1 MKLSFKDKIA
11 YSSAGIGD
19 GAAYSVVGTFL
30 MFFLTTVGHVSPVLA
45 GTIIALGSIWD
56 VIWSLVIGFWSDN
69 SGSRM
74 GRRRPFLLIGAVM
87 IAVSCSLLFNAI
99 DAGPV
104 FKAIYYGTIILVFW
118 IGFSTFFVPY
128 LALGAEYTDDYTER
142 TKLRSVTYGFNILGT
157 LIGVVLPLTLVDLLS
172 SCGFDTEGSWFM
184 TGAFVGIVSA
194 VSICITV
201 ALSKDKDK
209 ACRREEEKKRA
220 VIESLADMVKGYAG
234 VLKLK
239 PIRYLLA
246 ASIFYLI
253 ASTIYGADRL
263 YFYTYNL
270 KFDTASSSAVLLF
283 TSIVGLLFAPVIM
296 ALTRWLDKRS
306 LLIACMLV
314 SAVLVAVAKFT
325 GITTIAGMLLFIFVF
340 YIGSS
345 AYWQLMPAMI
355 YDICEYDELETGK
368 RREGSIVSLLS
379 VSEALSQAIAM
390 QLLGIILQLAGF
402 DGSSASQTGA
412 ALEWVENSLIVIPA
426 VFMVLT
432 VFMVFL
438 YPITKKKFE
447 EIQVELRK
455 RSDFSKEGD

>member
-19 GAAYSVVGTFL
+19 AASYSVVGTFL

-45 GTIIALGSIWD
+45 GSIIAFGSIWD
-56 VIWSLVIGFWSDN
+56 VIWSLVVGFWSDN

-74 GRRRPFLLIGAVM
+74 GRRRPFLLAGAVL
-87 IAVSCSLLFNAI
+87 IAVSCSLLFKTI

-104 FKAIYYGTIILVFW
+104 FKAVYYGAMVLVFW
-118 IGFSTFFVPY
+118 TGFSTFFVPY
-128 LALGAEYTDDYTER
+128 LALGAEFTDDYNER
-142 TKLRSVTYGFNILGT
+142 TKLRSVTYGFNIIGT
-157 LIGVVLPLTLVDLLS
+157 LLGVVLPLILVDLL
-172 SCGFDTEGSWFM
+172 CGWGFGTEGSWLM

-194 VSICITV
+194 TSICTTV
-201 ALSKDKDK
+201 ALSKNKDI
-209 ACRREEEKKRA
+209 ACRREKEEKRA
-220 VIESLADMVKGYAG
+220 FVRNLADMVKSYAG

-239 PIRYLLA
+239 PIRHLLL
-246 ASIFYLI
+246 ASIFYLM

-270 KFDTASSSAVLLF
+270 KFDTASSSLVLLF
-283 TSIVGLLFAPVIM
+283 TSIVGMFFAPVIM

-306 LLIACMLV
+306 LLIVCMLV
-314 SAVLVAVAKFT
+314 SAVLVAAAKFT
-325 GITTIAGMLLFIFVF
+325 GITTIGGMLVFIFVY
-340 YIGSS
+340 YIGSG

-355 YDICEYDELETGK
+355 YDICEYDELETGN

-379 VSEALSQAIAM
+379 VSEALSSAVAM
-390 QLLGIILQLAGF
+390 QLLGVILQLAGF
-402 DGSSASQTGA
+402 DGSSATQTA
-412 ALEWVENSLIVIPA
+412 SALEWVENSLIVIPA

-447 EIQVELRK
+447 EIQSELRK
-455 RSDFSKEGD
+455 K